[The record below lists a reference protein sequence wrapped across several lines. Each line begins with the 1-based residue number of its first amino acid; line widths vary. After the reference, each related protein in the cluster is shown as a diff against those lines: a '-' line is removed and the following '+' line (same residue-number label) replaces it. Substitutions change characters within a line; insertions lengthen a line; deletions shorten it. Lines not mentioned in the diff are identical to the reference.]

1 MLLTGCWDRR
11 ELNTIGIVVAVGL
24 DKDSETEKII
34 VTSQIIRPGAL
45 KKEGDTEESHV
56 EIITT
61 KGDTVF
67 EAIRN
72 ITMRF
77 DRKAYFSHT
86 KVIVISEQLAKDGIV
101 PILDIFERA
110 HELRR
115 LVWLIIAKDTKARE
129 ILGVKYGIESIPATY
144 LESVIKMS
152 KETSKASASNLL
164 EYLKKVSG
172 SGINPVVGV
181 MEIVEDPNLP
191 AEEKK
196 GKTTKGVKL
205 SGAAVFKKDKL
216 VGYLDET
223 ETRGFNWVIGK
234 VESGIITVPSL
245 SEKNKLVSIE
255 ITKASSSIEP
265 DMKDGEISFTIEV
278 KEEGNIVEQQSSD
291 DYSKPELFKKIEE
304 KHKDVIEKE
313 IKMAVDKVQKE
324 FKSDIFGFGSAFNRK
339 YPKEWKKIKD
349 DWENLFPKVQYI
361 VKVDA
366 KLRRTGL
373 ILKPTKPIE

>member
-24 DKDSETEKII
+24 DKDSETGKII
-34 VTSQIIRPGAL
+34 VTSQVVRPGAL
-45 KKEGDTEESHV
+45 KKEGGTEESPV

-77 DRKAYFSHT
+77 DRKGYFAHT
-86 KVIVISEQLAKDGIV
+86 KVIVISEQLASDGII

-110 HELRR
+110 HQLRR
-115 LVWLIIAKDTKARE
+115 LVWLIVAKDTKARE

-324 FKSDIFGFGSAFNRK
+324 FKSDIFGFGSAFNKK

-349 DWENLFPKVQYI
+349 DWEDLFPKVQYI